1 MPATDA
7 ETTTAPTMHTHSV
20 RIWDLPTRLFHWLLA
35 LLVVGLVVSGNIGGN
50 AMPVH
55 ALLGQ
60 GVLTLV
66 MFRLVWGVVGGHWSR
81 FSTFFPTPQRLKAYW
96 QALQQPQPRHTVGH
110 NPLGALSIVAM
121 LLVLLL
127 QVGSGMLSDDEIA
140 FTGPWAV
147 LAPSEWVSWATSYH
161 KTWGKRLLLG
171 LVVLHLL
178 AILFHRLRH
187 RHNLIPAMLH
197 GNQEALPG
205 TQPTRDSLRPRVWAL
220 VILLGCAALVRWLV
234 AFGS

>member
-7 ETTTAPTMHTHSV
+7 ETPAAPTVHTHSV
-20 RIWDLPTRLFHWLLA
+20 RVWDLPTRLFHWLLA

-66 MFRLVWGVVGGHWSR
+66 LFRLLWGFVGGHWSR
-81 FSTFFPTPQRLKAYW
+81 FATFLPTPQRLRAYW
-96 QALQQPQPRHTVGH
+96 LSFQRPASLVQVGH

-121 LLVLLL
+121 LLILLL

-161 KTWGKRLLLG
+161 KTWGKTLLLG
-171 LVVLHLL
+171 LVTLHLL
-178 AILFHRLRH
+178 AILFHRLRL

-205 TQPTRDSLRPRVWAL
+205 TQPARDSLGQRVWAL

>member
-7 ETTTAPTMHTHSV
+7 ETPTAPLVHTQSV

-55 ALLGQ
+55 AWLGQ

-66 MFRLVWGVVGGHWSR
+66 LFRLVWGIVGGHWSR
-81 FSTFFPTPQRLKAYW
+81 FSNFLPTPRRLKAYW
-96 QALQQPQPRHTVGH
+96 QALQQPQPHHAAGH

-121 LLVLLL
+121 LLILLL
-127 QVGSGMLSDDEIA
+127 QACSGLLSDDEIA

-161 KTWGKRLLLG
+161 KTWGKTLLLG
-171 LVVLHLL
+171 LVALHLL
-178 AILFHRLRH
+178 AILFHRLRF

-205 TQPTRDSLRPRVWAL
+205 TPPTHDRLGQRVVAL
-220 VILLGCAALVRWLV
+220 LILLGCAALVRWLV
-234 AFGS
+234 AFGG

>member
-1 MPATDA
+1 MPVTDA
-7 ETTTAPTMHTHSV
+7 EKTTAPAVHTHSV

-35 LLVVGLVVSGNIGGN
+35 ALVVGLVVSGNIGAN

-60 GVLTLV
+60 AVLALV
-66 MFRLVWGVVGGHWSR
+66 LFRLVWGFVGGHWSR
-81 FSTFFPTPQRLKAYW
+81 FTTFLPTPQRLQAYW
-96 QALQQPQPRHTVGH
+96 QSLQRPASHVHVGH
-110 NPLGALSIVAM
+110 NPLGALSILAM
-121 LLVLLL
+121 LLILLL
-127 QVGSGMLSDDEIA
+127 QVGSGMISDDEIA

-161 KTWGKRLLLG
+161 KTWGKTLLLG
-171 LVVLHLL
+171 LVTLHLL
-178 AILFHRLRH
+178 AILFHRLRL

-205 TQPTRDSLRPRVWAL
+205 TLPTRDGLGQRVWAL
-220 VILLGCAALVRWLV
+220 VILLGCAAMVRWLA

>member
-7 ETTTAPTMHTHSV
+7 ERPVPPEMQTHSV
-20 RIWDLPTRLFHWLLA
+20 RIWDLPTRLFHWVLA
-35 LLVVGLVVSGNIGGN
+35 ILVTGLVVSGNIGGN

-66 MFRLVWGVVGGHWSR
+66 LFRLLWGVVGGHWSR
-81 FSTFFPTPQRLKAYW
+81 FTTFLPTPQRLQAYW
-96 QALQQPQPRHTVGH
+96 QGLQQPQPHLHVGH
-110 NPLGALSIVAM
+110 NPLGAMSIVAM
-121 LLVLLL
+121 LLILLL
-127 QVGSGMLSDDEIA
+127 QVASGMISDDEIA

-147 LAPSEWVSWATSYH
+147 LAPSDWVSWATSYH

-171 LVVLHLL
+171 LVALHLL

-197 GNQEALPG
+197 GNQAARPD
-205 TQPTRDSLRPRVWAL
+205 TRPTRDNLAQRVLAL
-220 VILLGCAALVRWLV
+220 VILLGCGALVRWLV
-234 AFGS
+234 AFGN